1 MFNVKEYYHHDEII
15 DLTQKLVSIPSHKDA
30 PHREKEVAE
39 FIYDYCGSHG
49 LEVELQE
56 VVNQRKNVIAFL
68 RGSGVGNSLMLNG
81 HTDTIT
87 PYRMIIDPFNEKVHN
102 GFVWGRGAA
111 DMKGGLACMIM
122 TMIAFKRAA
131 VVPDG
136 DIIFAGVIG
145 EEGKSEGTEHLINA
159 GFRADAAI
167 VGEPSNYEYAV
178 GHRGLE
184 WFDVIFKGR
193 ASHSGSQED
202 SVNAIEKAAE
212 FIYRAKRDLYPKIRQ
227 REDEFMGVSLM
238 NIGIIEGGLGQSTVA
253 DQCTVKI
260 DRRYIPGETVASV
273 MQEYEDIL
281 DSMREDD
288 PALEAKIIK
297 SAENDTIM
305 NHPPLVTPVTE
316 PIVHAV
322 KTSIREVIKRD
333 PKITLGRGWT
343 DAALLK
349 VYGKMPT
356 VVFGP
361 GDIRLSHTEAERIAI
376 KDLINTVEIY
386 ARVIDNFCIKDK
398 IMDITPMDIL
408 EE

>member
-1 MFNVKEYYHHDEII
+1 LFNVKEYYHHDEII
-15 DLTQKLVSIPSHKDA
+15 ELTQKLISIPSHKEVL
-30 PHREKEVAE
+30 HREKEVAE

-49 LEVELQE
+49 LEVKLQE
-56 VVNQRKNVIAFL
+56 VVGQRKNVLSYL
-68 RGSGVGNSLMLNG
+68 RGSGIGNSLMLNG

-87 PYRMIIDPFNEKVHN
+87 PHRMIIDPFNESVHN

-122 TMIAFKRAA
+122 TMIAFKRAG

-159 GFRADAAI
+159 GIRADAAI
-167 VGEPSNYEYAV
+167 VGEPSNYDYAV

-193 ASHSGSQED
+193 ASHSGSLED

-273 MQEYEDIL
+273 LQEYKDIL
-281 DSMREDD
+281 ESMQEDD
-288 PALEAKIIK
+288 PAMEATIIK
-297 SAENDTIM
+297 SAENDTVM

-386 ARVIDNFCIKDK
+386 ARIIDNFCIKDK
-398 IMDITPMDIL
+398 IMDAAPMDLL